1 MQYLKVKL
9 ITTVLIA
16 SASAYSFAD
25 RGDRIIDHLDTDG
38 DDLISLEEFHPPG
51 DRGNKLLERA
61 DLNGDGAVTLEEAQ
75 QAASERMSEH
85 LKKMEAK
92 LTELDADGDGTVTTD
107 EIRAHA
113 FSRIDEDGDGFLS
126 ANEFNRVKRHER
138 KRRHRQHRDH
148 HSSD

>member
-9 ITTVLIA
+9 VTTALIA
-16 SASAYSFAD
+16 SVSTYAIAD

-61 DLNGDGAVTLEEAQ
+61 DLDGDGAVTLEEVQ
-75 QAASERMSEH
+75 QAASTRMAEH
-85 LKKMEAK
+85 LKEMEAK
-92 LTELDADGDGTVTTD
+92 LTELDADGDGTVTSD

-113 FSRIDEDGDGFLS
+113 FSRIDENGDGFLS

-138 KRRHRQHRDH
+138 MRRHHRDH

>member
-9 ITTVLIA
+9 IATALIA
-16 SASAYSFAD
+16 SVSTYAIAD

-38 DDLISLEEFHPPG
+38 DDLISLQEFHPPG

-61 DLNGDGAVTLEEAQ
+61 DLNGDGVVTLEEAQ
-75 QAASERMSEH
+75 QAASARMAEH

-92 LTELDADGDGTVTTD
+92 LAELDADEDGIVTTD

-126 ANEFNRVKRHER
+126 ANEFNQAKHHER
-138 KRRHRQHRDH
+138 KHRH